1 MNGKRMSLELIGI
14 LGVGATLLA
23 AVLTAAI
30 GLGMM
35 ILSGQRDTA
44 ERFETIDTQLE
55 SLDSRLRTVEQVQA
69 QHSVLLQLLAQRLG
83 LDADLPQPAEARSET
98 SPGSSGYAR

>member
-1 MNGKRMSLELIGI
+1 MNGKRMSHELIGI

-44 ERFETIDTQLE
+44 ERFATIQRDTTEQFAAIDTRLK
-55 SLDSRLRTVEQVQA
+55 SLDSRLRTVEQVHRA
-69 QHSVLLQLLAQRLG
+69 G
-83 LDADLPQPAEARSET
+83 
-98 SPGSSGYAR
+98 